1 MPIPVPFV
9 EVAANAQLRAAMPGA
24 SVQVVVPEKAVTMT
38 RPGSAV
44 PSKLIAD
51 KENRGEENTNS
62 LMIMAKG
69 QPNEPTLKQ
78 MDAAPCK
85 ADWAWMTNGAPLSAL
100 DLNKDQIPSSIA
112 PLQVMRV
119 ETAATVPPAL
129 PVSSGSANA
138 TKSATAL
145 SNCVPSV
152 ALLPPSRFPFSSLLA
167 APTTAPFSSISQLTP
182 PPPSTTTAFSSTGTF
197 LAPAVAPAQLS
208 VPTFSTTFSLTL
220 PPALPALSTIS
231 CTAPASSPDISRPLA
246 DASLQA
252 QFSLA
257 LEKQTTSTLLTTT
270 SVQPLQS
277 TTSVA
282 PQAPPEPI
290 ALVLEDMATDESTPP
305 TMAGKSSPTVVP
317 DDADDD
323 SSLRELF
330 QALEASLARHQASPS
345 KRLEMGQ
352 ATLENQTTL
361 ASSASTLDIWVSKW
375 VDYSEKY
382 GLGYLLSTGA
392 TGVYFNDSSRII
404 LSSDSSH
411 FEYQDR
417 RAPQGSSI
425 TKHTLVDFPAE
436 LHKKVTL
443 LKHFRKYLLQ
453 HSSKSFPVAAINQ
466 TEPVF
471 VKRWLRTKH
480 AILFRMNNHTVQV
493 CHL

>member
-1 MPIPVPFV
+1 
-9 EVAANAQLRAAMPGA
+9 
-24 SVQVVVPEKAVTMT
+24 
-38 RPGSAV
+38 
-44 PSKLIAD
+44 
-51 KENRGEENTNS
+51 
-62 LMIMAKG
+62 
-69 QPNEPTLKQ
+69 
-78 MDAAPCK
+78 
-85 ADWAWMTNGAPLSAL
+85 
-100 DLNKDQIPSSIA
+100 
-112 PLQVMRV
+112 
-119 ETAATVPPAL
+119 
-129 PVSSGSANA
+129 
-138 TKSATAL
+138 
-145 SNCVPSV
+145 
-152 ALLPPSRFPFSSLLA
+152 
-167 APTTAPFSSISQLTP
+167 
-182 PPPSTTTAFSSTGTF
+182 
-197 LAPAVAPAQLS
+197 
-208 VPTFSTTFSLTL
+208 
-220 PPALPALSTIS
+220 
-231 CTAPASSPDISRPLA
+231 
-246 DASLQA
+246 
-252 QFSLA
+252 
-257 LEKQTTSTLLTTT
+257 
-270 SVQPLQS
+270 
-277 TTSVA
+277 
-282 PQAPPEPI
+282 
-290 ALVLEDMATDESTPP
+290 
-305 TMAGKSSPTVVP
+305 MAGKSSPTVVP